1 MSVILGSS
9 VIGGFIPE
17 ISGVFIVVIA
27 TVQTIYGFG
36 QKSGNAMRKSAEY
49 LQLFDDAEKY
59 SDSELK
65 NSVKN
70 SGKNRWSIFG
80 HHLKIL
86 RFLKTQIKMGVSIE
100 HTREV
105 AHKIQIDA
113 ISLWLGIS
121 RLLKSMPEVFR
132 VRRTHFI
139 CGELLELSGQ

>member
-1 MSVILGSS
+1 MSIILGSS

-65 NSVKN
+65 MQ
-70 SGKNRWSIFG
+70 
-80 HHLKIL
+80 LKIL
-86 RFLKTQIKMGVSIE
+86 EKTDAHIWSSLKDIAILKTQIKIGVSIE
-100 HTREV
+100 QQEKLPT
-105 AHKIQIDA
+105 
-113 ISLWLGIS
+113 
-121 RLLKSMPEVFR
+121 KSKLMRFL
-132 VRRTHFI
+132 
-139 CGELLELSGQ
+139 CG

>member
-1 MSVILGSS
+1 VATGRLDKLLSVVSIILGSS

-65 NSVKN
+65 MQ
-70 SGKNRWSIFG
+70 
-80 HHLKIL
+80 LKIL
-86 RFLKTQIKMGVSIE
+86 EKTDDHIWSSLKDIAILKTQIKIGVSIE
-100 HTREV
+100 QQEKLPT
-105 AHKIQIDA
+105 
-113 ISLWLGIS
+113 
-121 RLLKSMPEVFR
+121 KSKLMRFL
-132 VRRTHFI
+132 
-139 CGELLELSGQ
+139 CG

>member
-1 MSVILGSS
+1 MDRDDILDRILYGYFLEQLFSVATGRLDKLLSVVSIILGSS

-65 NSVKN
+65 IQLKTLEKTDNHI
-70 SGKNRWSIFG
+70 WSS
-80 HHLKIL
+80 LKDIAI
-86 RFLKTQIKMGVSIE
+86 LKTQIKIGVSIE
-100 HTREV
+100 QQEKLPT
-105 AHKIQIDA
+105 
-113 ISLWLGIS
+113 
-121 RLLKSMPEVFR
+121 KSKLMRFL
-132 VRRTHFI
+132 
-139 CGELLELSGQ
+139 CG

>member
-1 MSVILGSS
+1 MFSVATGRLDKLLSVVSIILGSS

-65 NSVKN
+65 IQLKTLE
-70 SGKNRWSIFG
+70 KTDDHIWSS
-80 HHLKIL
+80 LKDIAI
-86 RFLKTQIKMGVSIE
+86 LKTQIKIGVSIE
-100 HTREV
+100 QQEKLPT
-105 AHKIQIDA
+105 
-113 ISLWLGIS
+113 
-121 RLLKSMPEVFR
+121 KSKLMRFL
-132 VRRTHFI
+132 
-139 CGELLELSGQ
+139 CG

>member
-1 MSVILGSS
+1 MADS
-9 VIGGFIPE
+9 FRE

-65 NSVKN
+65 IQLKTLEKTD
-70 SGKNRWSIFG
+70 GHIWSS
-80 HHLKIL
+80 LKDIAIL
-86 RFLKTQIKMGVSIE
+86 TQIKMGVSIE
-100 HTREV
+100 QQEKLPN
-105 AHKIQIDA
+105 KIQIDA

-121 RLLKSMPEVFR
+121 RLLKSMPEVYPCPAHALHLW
-132 VRRTHFI
+132 RTT
-139 CGELLELSGQ
+139 

>member
-1 MSVILGSS
+1 VATGRLDKLLSVVSIILGSS

-65 NSVKN
+65 MQ
-70 SGKNRWSIFG
+70 
-80 HHLKIL
+80 LKIL
-86 RFLKTQIKMGVSIE
+86 EKTDDHIWSSLKDIAILKTQIKIGVSIE
-100 HTREV
+100 QQEKLPT
-105 AHKIQIDA
+105 
-113 ISLWLGIS
+113 
-121 RLLKSMPEVFR
+121 KSKLMRFL
-132 VRRTHFI
+132 
-139 CGELLELSGQ
+139 CS